1 MKPFP
6 PWVGSDETVRLTEQ
20 DEHEAIQE
28 IVLDE
33 REELLKV
40 CQLMSPYW
48 RGFKSSEISL
58 LADKIDLLKLGEG
71 EYLARNREQACFFGV
86 YLKGH
91 ADVRNE
97 RRQKIGQLSAG
108 DILGEFTF
116 FSGGF
121 RGADIV
127 TRSREN
133 IVAIFPFQDFISL
146 YLGIPKIASKIIYVL
161 GWTGFSRIVEMG
173 NKRNPKEEIVVWKSS
188 QRQPKEEKTQMLSKA
203 IDKCKFYDKDH
214 LSDELIEVMLPYA
227 VLGRYKLLARWSS
240 SKNASQPWWSWWSR
254 GFSQRGKTWFTP
266 ENSAVRAPSCRTTS
280 SGRSGGT
287 T

>member
-173 NKRNPKEEIVVWKSS
+173 NKRNPKEEIVV
-188 QRQPKEEKTQMLSKA
+188 
-203 IDKCKFYDKDH
+203 
-214 LSDELIEVMLPYA
+214 
-227 VLGRYKLLARWSS
+227 
-240 SKNASQPWWSWWSR
+240 
-254 GFSQRGKTWFTP
+254 
-266 ENSAVRAPSCRTTS
+266 
-280 SGRSGGT
+280 
-287 T
+287 